1 MSNIK
6 YKKSSNKSFGI
17 VFFIVFL
24 IIGFFP
30 LLNQQELRYWS
41 IIIAVIF
48 LVLGVFNSNL
58 LTPLNKIWIK
68 FGILLG
74 SFISPIIMGVIFFLV
89 VFPTGI
95 IIKLFKKNF
104 IGLKYENN
112 QKSYWIKK
120 QKINSTMRNQF

>member
-30 LLNQQELRYWS
+30 LLNQQELRYWA
-41 IIIAVIF
+41 ILIAVIF
-48 LVLGVFNSNL
+48 LVLGVFNSSL

-74 SFISPIIMGVIFFLV
+74 SFISPIIMGVIFFCV

>member
-48 LVLGVFNSNL
+48 LVLGVFNSTL

-104 IGLKYENN
+104 IGLKYENT